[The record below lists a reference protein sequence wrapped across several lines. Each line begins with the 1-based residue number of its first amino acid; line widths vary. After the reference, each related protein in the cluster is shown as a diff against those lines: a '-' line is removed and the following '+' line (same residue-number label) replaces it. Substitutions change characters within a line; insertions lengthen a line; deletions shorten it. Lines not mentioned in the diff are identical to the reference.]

1 MKKRG
6 RTRFSDNFP
15 SHIKDPSKLPRHTW
29 FNKSGAGKWM
39 LDYYDAASEKW
50 RAKRI
55 AGPLATMT
63 EIWQACEAQ
72 EAKTETTFKSL
83 SFDFQ
88 KSLAWRDLSR
98 LTQDDYLGCHEKI
111 INCNTATG
119 LFGDQPINKWTVGTV
134 RNYRDLRAE
143 ESRSRANK
151 ELSYIKRVFSW
162 AYEYEK
168 VKNNPAKGIKKLTV
182 AARKHYADD
191 KDYNFLLQ
199 VARESNY
206 WYMPY
211 AMEIAYLC
219 RMRLSEV
226 IDLSDA
232 DELPEGLY
240 IRRRKGSKDN
250 ITEWSPRLEQ
260 AWKSAKEMRNKIQ
273 AEKRIPPKIK
283 PEERPIFISERT
295 GDRLVVSSLKTAK
308 ARIDQQAIKK
318 ANELGIEFN
327 HFTFH
332 DLKRKGVTDTS
343 GNKQEAS
350 GHRNA
355 SMLNIYDVKPS
366 LVRPAGE

>member
-151 ELSYIKRVFSW
+151 ELSYIRRVFSW

-168 VKNNPAKGIKKLTV
+168 VKINPAKGIKKLTV
-182 AARKHYADD
+182 AARKHYAEDS
-191 KDYNFLLQ
+191 DYNFLLQ
-199 VARESNY
+199 VAKESNY
-206 WYMPY
+206 WCMPF

-219 RMRLSEV
+219 RMRLAEV
-226 IDLSDA
+226 VDLRDV
-232 DELPEGLY
+232 DERPEGLH

-260 AWKSAKEMRNKIQ
+260 AWKSAKEMRNKIL
-273 AEKRIPPKIK
+273 EKKRIPVHFK
-283 PEERPIFISERT
+283 PEERLLFISERT
-295 GDRLVVSSLKTAK
+295 GERIVASSIKTAK
-308 ARIDQQAIKK
+308 SRIDQQATKK
-318 ANELGIEFN
+318 ANELGVEFN

-332 DLKRKGVTDTS
+332 DLKRKGVTDTT

-355 SMLNIYDVKPS
+355 SMLNIYDIKPS

>member
-6 RTRFSDNFP
+6 RTRSSDNFP
-15 SHIKDPSKLPRHTW
+15 SHIKDPTKLPSHTW
-29 FNKSGAGKWM
+29 YNKSGAGKWM

-50 RAKRI
+50 RSKRI
-55 AGPLATMT
+55 AGPLATMS
-63 EIWQACEAQ
+63 EIWQAYDAQ
-72 EAKTETTFKSL
+72 EARTETTFKSL
-83 SFDFQ
+83 SLDFQ
-88 KSLAWRDLSR
+88 KSLAWRDLERS
-98 LTQDDYLGCHEKI
+98 TQNDYLGCHKKI
-111 INCNTATG
+111 INCKTGSG
-119 LFGDQPINKWTVGTV
+119 LFGDLPIDKWTVGTV
-134 RNYRDLRAE
+134 RTYRDFRAE

-182 AARKHYADD
+182 AARKHYAEDS
-191 KDYNFLLQ
+191 DYNFLLQ

-206 WYMPY
+206 WYMPF

-226 IDLSDA
+226 VDFTDA
-232 DELPEGLY
+232 DERPEGLH

-250 ITEWSPRLEQ
+250 ITEWSQRLEN
-260 AWKSAKEMRNKIQ
+260 AWKSAKEMRNKILTK
-273 AEKRIPPKIK
+273 KRIPAQFK
-283 PEERPIFISERT
+283 PEDRYIFISERT
-295 GDRLVVSSLKTAK
+295 GDRLVVSSFKTAK
-308 ARIDQQAIKK
+308 SRIDQQATKK
-318 ANELGIEFN
+318 AKELGIEFE

-332 DLKRKGVTDTS
+332 DLKRKGVTDTT